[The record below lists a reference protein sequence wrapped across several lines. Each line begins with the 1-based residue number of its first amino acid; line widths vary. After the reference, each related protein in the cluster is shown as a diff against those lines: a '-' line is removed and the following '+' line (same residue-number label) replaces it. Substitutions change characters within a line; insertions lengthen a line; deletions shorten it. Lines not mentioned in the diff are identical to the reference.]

1 MLVSEKTSV
10 MTKEDNGQTQGNTA
24 ENTQQQWQVSVHK
37 HLSPEQISE
46 IITFF
51 TSQVDTEERYLRFRG
66 TFSEEILS
74 PILERRLPQAKL
86 IALARGNDGKIAG
99 VGEMYETEV
108 LYKDPATQGRK
119 RTYAYKLSVTT
130 DSSLYRK
137 GVGKHLS
144 TSLIDQSLSDG
155 VNTFLLATDRS
166 DPASKGLA
174 NYILSTVTTERVISI
189 VPDPD
194 TIQYLVTLPL
204 LP

>member
-1 MLVSEKTSV
+1 
-10 MTKEDNGQTQGNTA
+10 MTKEDNGQIPSNAA
-24 ENTQQQWQVSVHK
+24 ENAPSQWQVSIHK
-37 HLSPEQISE
+37 QLSPEQISE

-99 VGEMYETEV
+99 VGEMYETEI

-119 RTYAYKLSVTT
+119 RTNAYKLSVTT

-137 GVGKHLS
+137 GVGKRLS
-144 TSLIDQSLSDG
+144 RSLIDQSLSED
-155 VNTFLLATDRS
+155 VNTFLLTTDKT
-166 DPASKGLA
+166 DPSSKGLVD
-174 NYILSTVTTERVISI
+174 YILSTNTTERVITIS
-189 VPDPD
+189 DPD
-194 TIQYLVTLPL
+194 MVQYLVTLAL
-204 LP
+204 WE